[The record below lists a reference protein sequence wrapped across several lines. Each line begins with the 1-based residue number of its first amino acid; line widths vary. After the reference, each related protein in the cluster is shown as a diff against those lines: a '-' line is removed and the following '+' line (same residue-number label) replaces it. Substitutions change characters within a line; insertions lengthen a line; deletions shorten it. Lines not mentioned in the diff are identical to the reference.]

1 MQTEKFQP
9 DSKQI
14 IPETS
19 VIEFLSLS
27 VEPRIGIFRSA
38 SDLDDLFFLPII
50 EKTVV
55 L

>member
-9 DSKQI
+9 DGKQI

-38 SDLDDLFFLPII
+38 SDLDDLFFFYLLLRKP
-50 EKTVV
+50 
-55 L
+55 